1 MTLKASMQDRCQV
14 TCWGCAAAVQ
24 LWGAELTFWTTPFK
38 ASFNHHH
45 SLESLYNM
53 FSALMALELAITGN
67 G

>member
-1 MTLKASMQDRCQV
+1 MSRGLGDVYKRQAGGD
-14 TCWGCAAAVQ
+14 AEAVQ
-24 LWGAELTFWTTPFK
+24 LWRTELTFWTTPFK

-53 FSALMALELAITGN
+53 FSALMALELAFTGN